1 MGGLPLIRVPGLL
14 GALCMLLMT
23 ALPVAEIR
31 AEDEVAV
38 SGEEVVEVIATPDAE
53 EEPSA
58 ALDVITSEDMEASGA
73 RSVADAL
80 RLVPGVT
87 IEEGARGETTLQV
100 RGFSHRQVQVLLDGV
115 PLSNPYD
122 GGLDLS
128 AISTAQLDE
137 IRVGRGAAGS
147 AYGGG
152 ALGGVVDIVTQ
163 GPPADPTFRLRAG
176 GGSWQHGELLAAGG
190 GAVGPVRISAGWE
203 LRNRPW
209 FRLPSSFPAQVNE
222 EGGRRQN
229 SDRRDMVLHGALGI
243 GNPLHSLTLRTT
255 LMDVRRGVP
264 PHISEASPRRW
275 RWDLWRDHLISLHG
289 RTQLD
294 GRAALRGAAFVRLR
308 KDVLDS
314 YDDDTLS
321 AQDAMTSFT
330 SSYRDTTGGGMAEL
344 DVDLGKGSLLEA
356 VLSYRH
362 DFHRSQGDRGE
373 EWAARHGDSAT
384 LAPVATIRFA
394 EPLIGEAG
402 IDLHLWRPRDDSAE
416 EQRSPVFSADPRIGV
431 VLRPVDA
438 LSLRAS
444 GGRRSRFPTLKE
456 MYSEQFGFIVPNPDL
471 APEHAWFVDGG
482 VGVTPWE
489 GRLRVGVTGYVA
501 FVDDLIERTIDEQGL
516 RSYTNLSDSRHA
528 GIEIRVIGRPH
539 PRLEIEL
546 GYDWLHVRDTSADRV
561 NDLLEYRPEHRGRA
575 RVHYEAPF
583 GLQVS
588 ATWTIVGRRHYIDVE
603 ATGAMASLPPYSRLD
618 LGLRQRLGRGFY
630 LYAHGRNLYDTLY
643 EQEEGYPQP
652 GFELLG
658 GIEFSGTAP
667 GEEPPGRIPI
677 GG

>member
-1 MGGLPLIRVPGLL
+1 MLGSDPSWSPRAIGIILLAAALLPAGVH
-14 GALCMLLMT
+14 
-23 ALPVAEIR
+23 
-31 AEDEVAV
+31 AEDEVVV
-38 SGEEVVEVIATPDAE
+38 SGEAVVEVIATADAE
-53 EEPSA
+53 EAPSS

-73 RSVADAL
+73 RSAADAL

-87 IEEGARGETTLQV
+87 VEQGARGETTLQV

-122 GGLDLS
+122 GGLDLA

-152 ALGGVVDIVTQ
+152 ALGGVIDIVTR
-163 GPPADPTFRLRAG
+163 GPPEDPTFRVRAG

-190 GAVGPVRISAGWE
+190 GAVGPVRVSLGWE

-209 FRLPSSFPAQVNE
+209 FRLPSTFPAQVNE
-222 EGGRRQN
+222 GGGRRQN
-229 SDRRDMVLHGALGI
+229 SDRRDMVLHGAIGV

-255 LMDVRRGVP
+255 VMDVRRGVP
-264 PHISEASPRRW
+264 PHISEPGPRHW

-321 AQDAMTSFT
+321 TQDAMTSFT
-330 SSYRDTTGGGMAEL
+330 SAYQDTTGGGMVEL
-344 DVDLGKGSLLEA
+344 DVDLGKGSLLET
-356 VLSYRH
+356 VLSCRH
-362 DFHRSQGDRGE
+362 DLHRSQADLGE
-373 EWAARHGDSAT
+373 EWATRHGDSAT
-384 LAPVATIRFA
+384 FAPVATVRLA
-394 EPLIGEAG
+394 RPLMGEVG
-402 IDLHLWRPRDDSAE
+402 IDMHLWRPRDDAAAK
-416 EQRSPVFSADPRIGV
+416 QRSPVFSADPRIGLV
-431 VLRPVDA
+431 ARPVEVF
-438 LSLRAS
+438 SVRAS

-456 MYSEQFGFIVPNPDL
+456 MYSEQFGFVVPSPDL
-471 APEHAWFVDGG
+471 APEHAWFIDGG
-482 VGVTPWE
+482 LGITPFEERLTVGA
-489 GRLRVGVTGYVA
+489 TGYVA

-516 RSYTNLSDSRHA
+516 RSYTNVSDSRHA
-528 GIEIRVIGRPH
+528 GIEVRVVGRPH

-546 GYDWLHVRDTSADRV
+546 GYDWLHARDTSEDRV
-561 NDLLEYRPEHRGRA
+561 NDLLEYRPEHRARA
-575 RVHYEAPF
+575 RLHYEAPF
-583 GLQVS
+583 GLEIS
-588 ATWTIVGRRHYIDVE
+588 ATWTLVGRRHFVDVE

-643 EQEEGYPQP
+643 EEQEGYPQP
-652 GFELLG
+652 GFEILG

-667 GEEPPGRIPI
+667 GEEPPGKIRI